1 MKKHLEAVLKRYE
14 KTVSCAKRRTKRP
27 RLESRRFDHQ
37 KRDTLSGIPV
47 FMITTRGSDGSGGKD
62 YAFTGSFFPK
72 SFFTPCTAT
81 VTPSTNSATAK
92 LPCSRRHLRQAFY
105 DLYNTF
111 STSPGMDCS
120 PWVLASVPSRAR
132 RFPRI

>member
-1 MKKHLEAVLKRYE
+1 MEAVLKRYE

-27 RLESRRFDHQ
+27 RAR
-37 KRDTLSGIPV
+37 IPPLRPSKTGYPFGYPC

-62 YAFTGSFFPK
+62 HAFTGSFFPK